1 MVCLHQ
7 VKRKWY
13 FFIIFQAY
21 HEIVENDKTKT
32 VLIMNEGHYVYVE
45 LAAKVN
51 KEENKDLSN
60 QFMEFVLTNEFQKI
74 IPLSNWSFPVNL
86 PEENWPIGFQN
97 LPKPEKS
104 ILINEDNSAEIR
116 ILAIEE
122 WLKAMTK

>member
-1 MVCLHQ
+1 
-7 VKRKWY
+7 
-13 FFIIFQAY
+13 
-21 HEIVENDKTKT
+21 
-32 VLIMNEGHYVYVE
+32 MNEGHYVYVE

-51 KEENKDLSN
+51 KEKNKVLSN
-60 QFMEFVLTNEFQKI
+60 QFMEFILTNEFQKI

-104 ILINEDNSAEIR
+104 IFINEDNSAEIR

>member
-1 MVCLHQ
+1 
-7 VKRKWY
+7 
-13 FFIIFQAY
+13 
-21 HEIVENDKTKT
+21 
-32 VLIMNEGHYVYVE
+32 MNEGHYVYVE

-51 KEENKDLSN
+51 KEKNKDLSN
-60 QFMEFVLTNEFQKI
+60 QFMEFILTHEFQKI

-104 ILINEDNSAEIR
+104 IFINEDNSAEIR